1 MKPLLLKIVLPLTII
16 SFAWFT
22 KIWDVQVVDGT
33 RETMVGFPFIYSCRC
48 FHTSMCHQIF
58 VMAFIADL
66 LVYFM
71 FWSSMVLGFNKY
83 IFTIPTPKIVTRF
96 LAATAGM
103 ALLCFVFVLVVLDST
118 YMLLRFFDIEVMGT
132 TNNFYLL

>member
-1 MKPLLLKIVLPLTII
+1 
-16 SFAWFT
+16 
-22 KIWDVQVVDGT
+22 
-33 RETMVGFPFIYSCRC
+33 
-48 FHTSMCHQIF
+48 MCHQIF

-103 ALLCFVFVLVVLDST
+103 ALLCYVFVLVVLDST
-118 YMLLRFFDIEVMGT
+118 FMLQRYFDVEVMDT
-132 TNNFYLL
+132 TYSFYLL